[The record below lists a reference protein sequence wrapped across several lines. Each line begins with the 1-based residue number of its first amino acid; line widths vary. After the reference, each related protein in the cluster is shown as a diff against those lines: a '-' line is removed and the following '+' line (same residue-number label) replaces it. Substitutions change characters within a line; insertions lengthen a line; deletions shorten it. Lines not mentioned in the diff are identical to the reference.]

1 MHTTTLTNLQLEI
14 IKLYSTGMKRQE
26 LFELKGVLANFFAR
40 KAIKEADDIWDEQK
54 LTNVDMDSWL
64 NEGVQ

>member
-26 LFELKGVLANFFAR
+26 LFELKDVLAAFFAR
-40 KAIKEADDIWDEQK
+40 KAIKEADTIWDEQN
-54 LTNVDMDSWL
+54 LTNSDMDAWL
-64 NEGVQ
+64 NEEQQ

>member
-26 LFELKGVLANFFAR
+26 LFELKEVLASFFAR
-40 KAIKEADDIWDEQK
+40 KAIKEADAIWDEQN
-54 LTNVDMDSWL
+54 LTNVTMDAWL
-64 NEGVQ
+64 NEGQQ

>member
-26 LFELKGVLANFFAR
+26 LFELKDVLAAFFAR
-40 KAIKEADDIWDEQK
+40 KAIKEADSIWDEQN
-54 LTNVDMDSWL
+54 LTNSDMDAWL
-64 NEGVQ
+64 NEEQQ